1 MAEFCAFCKRP
12 LGWLYGCSSFDCFER
27 ILDYGDI
34 YPASPHKQ
42 FSIEN
47 SKTCQE
53 CAKNI
58 AILFGCSNSI
68 NIFDFPP
75 LSRDH
80 ALSVAKISA
89 PKAKRYFEKHAKTL
103 PAGKEKDFLE
113 YALSIPQKIIDFES
127 DLPSKIQFLQQELL
141 TALDKFNSNKAPN
154 IKKIKSQNHFIE
166 NEFYTLGIVDDT
178 LLVATYSAEG
188 LRSEVDE
195 FRFVITNRLP
205 AFINKTKALHK
216 RESEILQHFE
226 KLEKEWTMIS
236 VPLDKIKHFKMV
248 GSIGY
253 SSDVHGGGGSG
264 GGVNMGGAVAGALLF
279 GGVGAIIG
287 SQLGTET
294 RIDAV
299 KTEVTEHDNR
309 KVEFFYEDE
318 SGTTVSLILGPTAY
332 ECLMKLIPEKAFDA
346 VVTNA
351 PQSEEVAQPTA
362 PASASL
368 SQLKELKE
376 LLDMGII
383 TQEEF
388 DAKKKQILGL

>member
-12 LGWLYGCSSFDCFER
+12 LGWLYGCSSFNCFER

-47 SKTCQE
+47 SKTCHE

-58 AILFGCSNSI
+58 ATLFGCSNSI
-68 NIFDFPP
+68 NILELVP
-75 LSRDH
+75 LSRDN

-89 PKAKRYFEKHAKTL
+89 PKAKRYFEKHAKAL

-154 IKKIKSQNHFIE
+154 IEKIKSQNHFIE
-166 NEFYTLGIVDDT
+166 NEFYTLGIVDDS

-195 FRFVITNRLP
+195 FRCVITNHLP
-205 AFINKTKALHK
+205 AFINKTKGMHK

-236 VPLDKIKHFKMV
+236 VPLDKIKHFKIV

-253 SSDVHGGGGSG
+253 SSNVRGGGG
-264 GGVNMGGAVAGALLF
+264 AI
-279 GGVGAIIG
+279 VGSRVMTAAYING
-287 SQLGTET
+287 
-294 RIDAV
+294 V
-299 KTEVTEHDNR
+299 KTDIQKHDDRN
-309 KVEFFYEDE
+309 VEFFYEDE
-318 SGTTVSLILGPTAY
+318 SGKTVSLLFGPSAY
-332 ECLMKLIPEKAFDA
+332 DCLMKLIPEKAFDA
-346 VVTNA
+346 VVSNA

-362 PASASL
+362 PASTSL